1 MNDGTMGGIASQ
13 QNTSEKTDASQLR
26 SRIDDAVR
34 TAKLLDMR
42 LQKVVAQLM
51 ANRITKGEDATKA
64 PPPPADFHFGMLFQS
79 SQLLTSLRELDKGIS
94 ILEDYFDTGSN
105 RLEQNT
111 DR

>member
-1 MNDGTMGGIASQ
+1 MNNGAMGGIASQ

-26 SRIDDAVR
+26 SRMDDAVK

-42 LQKVVAQLM
+42 LQKVVAQLV
-51 ANRITKGEDATKA
+51 ANRITQDGNGTKA
-64 PPPPADFHFGMLFQS
+64 PSPPADFHFGMLFQS
-79 SQLLTSLRELDKGIS
+79 SQLLTSLIELDKGIS